1 MTITNATHGRVARRA
16 RREETRLC
24 TDERPQDVIRDSW
37 CRRHAVGPASWR
49 RVNDRYH
56 IWKDPAVLGRTSR
69 SSPSSKM
76 DTGAPPISP
85 IGREDAEAQLAPAL
99 EKITET
105 LSEYRQ

>member
-1 MTITNATHGRVARRA
+1 
-16 RREETRLC
+16 
-24 TDERPQDVIRDSW
+24 
-37 CRRHAVGPASWR
+37 
-49 RVNDRYH
+49 
-56 IWKDPAVLGRTSR
+56 
-69 SSPSSKM
+69 M

>member
-56 IWKDPAVLGRTSR
+56 IWKDPAVLGRTQQ
-69 SSPSSKM
+69 
-76 DTGAPPISP
+76 I
-85 IGREDAEAQLAPAL
+85 IAL
-99 EKITET
+99 EQNGHGRTADIAD
-105 LSEYRQ
+105 RPRGR

>member
-56 IWKDPAVLGRTSR
+56 IWKDPAVLGRRR
-69 SSPSSKM
+69 SLRQRWKRSPKLSAS
-76 DTGAPPISP
+76 
-85 IGREDAEAQLAPAL
+85 IGSNDWQ
-99 EKITET
+99 
-105 LSEYRQ
+105 